1 MNKYDRMYRITIRLD
16 TDTELIFVSGARNME
31 LAAQVAQRYAAIA
44 YIEEDCNA
52 ARVVKIEEIRG

>member
-1 MNKYDRMYRITIRLD
+1 MNAYERNYRITIMLD
-16 TDTELIFVSGARNME
+16 TDTELIFVSSARNMK
-31 LAAQVAQRYAAIA
+31 LAAEVAEKYAAIA